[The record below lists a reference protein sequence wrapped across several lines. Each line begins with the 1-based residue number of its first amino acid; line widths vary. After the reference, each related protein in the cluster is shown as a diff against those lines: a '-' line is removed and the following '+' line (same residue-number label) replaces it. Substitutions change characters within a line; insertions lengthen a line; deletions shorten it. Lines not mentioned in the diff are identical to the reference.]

1 MTEAPEGP
9 LASCDSAFSCLLR
22 LRGRSE
28 FGAVQSRNVVNGET
42 LSISRLMEVA
52 GDLGL
57 KAEHVRLDWQRLH
70 ALGFSHSLLV
80 LFKDTNVVLLTG
92 EGRDAA
98 SEVAVWDPRDPYGE
112 TVFIPREDFERTS
125 TGHALIVAPRRQ
137 PARGHPAVLDL
148 AGSPRRGTSCSAK
161 PLREARI
168 LQSSQA
174 SN

>member
-1 MTEAPEGP
+1 
-9 LASCDSAFSCLLR
+9 
-22 LRGRSE
+22 
-28 FGAVQSRNVVNGET
+28 
-42 LSISRLMEVA
+42 MEVA